1 MRVDRL
7 ERLYA
12 LAEEDRQG
20 GVPEGPSDWSRR
32 SLAVADPAGLVR
44 HVLSAFLADSLVR
57 GEGRLHLGS
66 VAKALG

>member
-12 LAEEDRQG
+12 LAEEDRQDE
-20 GVPEGPSDWSRR
+20 VPEGPSDWSGR

-44 HVLSAFLADSLVR
+44 HVLSAIRSFVPAMIAPI
-57 GEGRLHLGS
+57 G
-66 VAKALG
+66 A